1 MNKTYK
7 LTEDEISELIIDFL
21 VNKTDGNWHKEKLVD
36 HKLHEK
42 GADIDIRG
50 GKQNTERFIIECK
63 KKSYSKSARSI
74 NKEGWLT
81 ALGQLISRMKANRVI
96 QSGKY
101 KGAPNR
107 ATKYGLGLYWEGAQ
121 VALRRIPFNVAKTL
135 NLYIFS
141 VDESGFVK
149 QFSPK
154 DFGKEKSEYPDSLFH
169 HNSE

>member
-1 MNKTYK
+1 MEQNIE
-7 LTEDEISELIIDFL
+7 LMLSETEVENLIIDFL
-21 VNKTDGNWHKEKLVD
+21 VNKTNGQWHLEKKKD
-36 HKLHEK
+36 HDLHQS

-63 KKSYSKSARSI
+63 KKSHSKASKSV

-81 ALGQLISRMKANRVI
+81 ALGQLITRMDSNRII

-101 KGAPNR
+101 KGEPNR
-107 ATKYGLGLYWEGAQ
+107 ATKYGLGLYWVGAQ
-121 VALRRIPFNVAKTL
+121 VALRRIPSSVAKVL
-135 NLYIFS
+135 NLYVFS

-154 DFGKEKSEYPDSLFH
+154 DFGRHYPDSHFH
-169 HNSE
+169 KNDE